1 MSSTSDNESTDSA
14 MEAPVTQKNFSFKLK
29 TYPAEFKLQA
39 VNDAK
44 LTNNSVSARK
54 HGVDVRC
61 IRRWVGQQS
70 AKGSNFLVVAKDLLM
85 RTWKRF
91 CFSGSFP
98 RGQGH

>member
-1 MSSTSDNESTDSA
+1 MLLK
-14 MEAPVTQKNFSFKLK
+14 KNFIFNVKA
-29 TYPAEFKLQA
+29 YPAEFKLQA

-54 HGVDVRC
+54 YGVDVRR

>member
-70 AKGSNFLVVAKDLLM
+70 ALNKQVAN
-85 RTWKRF
+85 RY
-91 CFSGSFP
+91 G
-98 RGQGH
+98 

>member
-1 MSSTSDNESTDSA
+1 MSSSSTSDNESTDSA

-54 HGVDVRC
+54 HVVDVRCNC
-61 IRRWVGQQS
+61 IRRWVRLIVQ
-70 AKGSNFLVVAKDLLM
+70 FILLV
-85 RTWKRF
+85 
-91 CFSGSFP
+91 
-98 RGQGH
+98 

>member
-44 LTNNSVSARK
+44 LTNNSVSAGK

-61 IRRWVGQQS
+61 IREVAFITWSSLIKMTSGGQ
-70 AKGSNFLVVAKDLLM
+70 K
-85 RTWKRF
+85 KRF
-91 CFSGSFP
+91 SP
-98 RGQGH
+98 P